1 MGVIQLYGPA
11 RRGAIVNGDL
21 EEMRSLVQQAEEHL
35 REHGSVP
42 AALEVLKAEI
52 AKAEGA
58 SGRT

>member
-1 MGVIQLYGPA
+1 MGMTQLYGPA
-11 RRGAIVNGDL
+11 MRDAAAKGDL

-58 SGRT
+58 GG